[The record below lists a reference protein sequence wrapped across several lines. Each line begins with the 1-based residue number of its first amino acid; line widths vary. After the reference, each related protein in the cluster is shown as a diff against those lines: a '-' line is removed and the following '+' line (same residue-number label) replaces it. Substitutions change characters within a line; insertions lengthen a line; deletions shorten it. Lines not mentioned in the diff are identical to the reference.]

1 MKKVLCLFLC
11 VIVLLVSMSTVSLA
25 AYEQS
30 LIITETF
37 EDSWIVDVKGENLP
51 EISDTADKKY
61 YIQNT
66 AYAYHY
72 DAYSQLDTAQ
82 KIIYDAVVAN
92 PGKLSITINFPNGI
106 FDYNKNWTQE
116 YFTGVM
122 NALCTDRPDIFYY
135 AGYGIGGGS
144 LYSNGNYVSQ
154 ITYTCGVYDGS
165 IYTSSNLA
173 GYYNTLMA
181 EVPNV
186 PVDTSN
192 RYNFIKSL
200 HDYLADT
207 VYYPD
212 LSTSDYVMSAHDAYG
227 ALIEG
232 RAVCQG
238 YSDAVK
244 LVCDYYNIPCVCIS
258 GTANG
263 GGHMWNAIQ
272 MEDGKW
278 YLMDLTWD
286 DQGSYGTYYDFFLV
300 GTQTTNTYFGGA
312 KFEEEHVNDADLCL
326 PNLQYS
332 SVKYNENQNHFSLF
346 SGTLDSPYFNENNN
360 FLYFSFLDMLN
371 NGVDT
376 KIYYNGM
383 YTNADASHGTEFQIV
398 DANENVIDC
407 TAVIVGDPSGDG
419 QLSREDYDIATVY
432 ALGNDRQADAS
443 TAGACDVNGDGYV
456 DALDLALIHLVESD
470 NINNVTD
477 F

>member
-1 MKKVLCLFLC
+1 MKRLLSILLCLSLFIISLG
-11 VIVLLVSMSTVSLA
+11 TVSLA
-25 AYEQS
+25 AHEQS
-30 LIITETF
+30 LVITETF
-37 EDSWIVDVKGENLP
+37 EDSWIVDVKGESLP
-51 EISDTADKKY
+51 EITDTADKKY
-61 YIQNT
+61 YLHDT

-72 DAYSQLDTAQ
+72 DAYSQLDRAQ

-92 PGKLSITINFPNGI
+92 PGKLSITVNFPNGV
-106 FDYNKNWTQE
+106 FNYDNFEQS
-116 YFTGVM
+116 YFTELM

-135 AGYGIGGGS
+135 AGYSVDDGY
-144 LYSNGNYVSQ
+144 LYSGGKYVKS
-154 ITYTCGVYDGS
+154 ITYICGVYDEN
-165 IYTSSNLA
+165 IYTSSNLT
-173 GYYNTLMA
+173 GYYNSLMA
-181 EVPNV
+181 AVPEV

-212 LSTSDYVMSAHDAYG
+212 LNSSDYVMSAHDAYG
-227 ALIEG
+227 ALVEG

-244 LVCDYYNIPCVCIS
+244 LICDYYNIPCVCIS

-286 DQGSYGTYYDFFLV
+286 DQDRKIYYDFFLV
-300 GTQTTNTYFGGA
+300 GTQSTNTYFGGN
-312 KFEEEHVNDADLCL
+312 KFSDEHINDADIAL
-326 PNLQYS
+326 PNLNYS
-332 SVKYNENQNHFSLF
+332 ATAYNRNQNMNTLF
-346 SGTLDSPYFNENNN
+346 SGTLDSPFFNESNN
-360 FLYFSFLDMLN
+360 FLYFSFLAMQN
-371 NGVDT
+371 NGIST

-383 YTNADASHGTEFQIV
+383 YTNAEATHGKVFQIK
-398 DANENVIDC
+398 DANGNIIDC

-419 QLSREDYDIATVY
+419 QLTRDDYNVAMEYVLSED
-432 ALGNDRQADAS
+432 RHADDS
-443 TAGACDVNGDGYV
+443 TAGMCDVNGDGYV
-456 DALDLALIHLVESD
+456 DALDLALLHLVESD
-470 NINNVTD
+470 NIKSVTD

>member
-1 MKKVLCLFLC
+1 MKRLISLLLCLSIL
-11 VIVLLVSMSTVSLA
+11 IISLGTVSIA
-25 AYEQS
+25 AHEQS

-61 YIQNT
+61 YLQNT
-66 AYAYHY
+66 AYAYNY
-72 DAYSQLDTAQ
+72 DAYSQLDAAQ
-82 KIIYDAVVAN
+82 KIIYDAVVDN
-92 PGKLSITINFPNGI
+92 PGKLSITIDFANGV
-106 FDYNKNWTQE
+106 FDYNKNWTQA

-122 NALCTDRPDIFYY
+122 NALCVDRPDIFYY
-135 AGYGIGGGS
+135 AGYGISNAS
-144 LYSNGNYVSQ
+144 LYSGSKYVKQ
-154 ITYTCGVYDGS
+154 ITYTCSVYDES
-165 IYTSSNLA
+165 IYTSSNLT

-181 EVPNV
+181 EVPKV

-200 HDYLADT
+200 HDYLAET

-212 LSTSDYVMSAHDAYG
+212 LNTSDYVMSAHDAYG

-258 GTANG
+258 GTALG

-300 GTQTTNTYFGGA
+300 GTQSTNTYFGGA
-312 KFEEEHVNDADLCL
+312 KFADEHVNDADLAL
-326 PNLQYS
+326 PNLQYATTA
-332 SVKYNENQNHFSLF
+332 YNRTQNHNTLF
-346 SGTLDSPYFNENNN
+346 KGTYNSYFNEGNG
-360 FLYFSFLDMLN
+360 FLSLSVFDYLKTPVF
-371 NGVDT
+371 
-376 KIYYNGM
+376 YNGM
-383 YTNADASHGTEFQIV
+383 NTGITPYQGCTFSVTESDNSSKTV
-398 DANENVIDC
+398 
-407 TAVIVGDPSGDG
+407 TTVIVGDPDGDD
-419 QLSREDYDIATVY
+419 LLTDYDYDIAVDC
-432 ALGNDRQADAS
+432 LLSGDNEADDIESA
-443 TAGACDVNGDGYV
+443 ACDVNCDGVV
-456 DALDLALIHLVESD
+456 DALDLALLNMGKSAVK
-470 NINNVTD
+470 TD
-477 F
+477 FELG

>member
-1 MKKVLCLFLC
+1 MKRLFSLILCLSILM
-11 VIVLLVSMSTVSLA
+11 ISLGTVSLA
-25 AYEQS
+25 AHEQS

-51 EISDTADKKY
+51 EISDTVDKKY
-61 YIQNT
+61 YLHDT
-66 AYAYHY
+66 AFAYHY

-92 PGKLSITINFPNGI
+92 PGKLSITINFADGV
-106 FDYNKNWTQE
+106 FDYNKNWNQE
-116 YFTGVM
+116 YFTEVM

-135 AGYGIGGGS
+135 AGYSIGGGAFH
-144 LYSNGNYVSQ
+144 SNVKYVKTLNYN
-154 ITYTCGVYDGS
+154 CGVYDES
-165 IYTSSNLA
+165 IYTSSNLTA
-173 GYYNTLMA
+173 YYNTLMA
-181 EVPNV
+181 KVPQV

-200 HDYLADT
+200 HDYLAEN

-212 LSTSDYVMSAHDAYG
+212 LNTSDYVMSAHDAYG

-244 LVCDYYNIPCVCIS
+244 LICDYYSIPCVCIS

-286 DQGSYGTYYDFFLV
+286 DQDHKTYYDFFLV
-300 GTQTTNTYFGGA
+300 GTQSTNTYFGGQ
-312 KFEEEHVNDADLCL
+312 KFSTEHINDADLAL
-326 PNLQYS
+326 PNLQYAATA
-332 SVKYNENQNHFSLF
+332 YNRNQNMYTLF

-360 FLYFSFLDMLN
+360 FLYFSFLAMLN
-371 NGVDT
+371 NGIST
-376 KIYYNGM
+376 KIYYNGI
-383 YTNADASHGTEFQIV
+383 YTGAEASHGVEFQIK
-398 DANENVIDC
+398 DSNENVSDC

-419 QLSREDYDIATVY
+419 QLTRDDYDVAIEYV
-432 ALGNDRQADAS
+432 LSGDSQADNS
-443 TAGACDVNGDGYV
+443 TAGKCDVNGDGYV
-456 DALDLALIHLVESD
+456 DALDLALMHLVESD
-470 NINNVTD
+470 NIKNVTD